1 MVDDVKEVQ
10 MLSERGFTLIE
21 LMISLVISSVIVAAG
36 YTILTTTSKATI
48 SNERA
53 VGTQQNIRVAMET
66 LARDIKQA
74 GFGMPKAPNTPVGG
88 TAGNCATGVTGMT
101 SAGIRPVDNN
111 SAIPLNAV
119 NDTGADTISLVV
131 PRTNPTNGAVL
142 GWVLTSP
149 APSAGAGSFTTI
161 TLTASAVS
169 EMVAE
174 GMANGSGAYV
184 SLGGVLTLPVT
195 SSSGATITLGSPTY
209 APINFPGSLVPGLG
223 TQVYLL
229 QCVTYQVATPAQVLI
244 TPNLCGGSAGP
255 CLTRTV
261 DSGTAPTIT
270 TSLVDGVEDLQF
282 AYGCDGC
289 NGTINSGIPNNIIDD
304 FNGNNTFD
312 VADFQT
318 NRVWAFGTFDPATI
332 RLAQINIVARQT
344 AIDQGTGEGI
354 QAGTLSTPTQVSDHL
369 PSNDAGYNA
378 ATYQSFRRRFL
389 TRTVDTRN
397 IQ

>member
-1 MVDDVKEVQ
+1 MVDDVKNVR

-21 LMISLVISSVIVAAG
+21 LMISIVISSVIVAGG
-36 YTILTTTSKATI
+36 YTILTTTHKAAI

-53 VGTQQNIRVAMET
+53 VGTQQNIRVAME
-66 LARDIKQA
+66 LIARDIKQA
-74 GFGMPKAPNTPVGG
+74 GFGMPVAPNPPVGG
-88 TAGNCATGVTGMT
+88 TAGNCATGTTAV
-101 SAGIRPVDNN
+101 AIRPVDNN

-131 PRTNPTNGAVL
+131 PRTNSANGAVP
-142 GWVLTSP
+142 GWVLASA
-149 APSAGAGSFTTI
+149 APSGGAGSFTTI
-161 TLTASAVS
+161 TLTSTAVN

-174 GMANGSGAYV
+174 GMLNGSGAYI
-184 SLGGVLTLPVT
+184 SLGGVVTVPVT
-195 SSSGATITLGSPTY
+195 SSSVATITLGTPTY
-209 APINFPGSLVPGLG
+209 APINFPVG

-229 QCVTYQVATPAQVLI
+229 QCVTYQVQTGAA
-244 TPNLCGGSAGP
+244 NCGSAGP

-261 DSGTAPTIT
+261 DSGTAPTVT
-270 TSLVDGVEDLQF
+270 TSLVDGVEDMQF
-282 AYGCDGC
+282 AYACDGC
-289 NGTINSGIPNNIIDD
+289 NTTINGGIPDSVIDD
-304 FNGNNTFD
+304 FNANNTFD

-344 AIDQGTGEGI
+344 AVDQGTGEGL
-354 QAGTLSTPTQVSDHL
+354 QAGALSGPLQVSDHL
-369 PSNDAGYNA
+369 PSNDAGYAA

-397 IQ
+397 MQ